1 MKQFKKRQLIVLSVL
16 ALTLWSFTSP
26 QNDKYFAIIKNLDI
40 FATLFKEVNAQ
51 YVDEI
56 NPNTLVRTGI
66 DAMMSSLDPYTRFY
80 PEDQIEDVRTVTTDQ
95 FGNIGA
101 TFALRKG
108 KITVIL
114 PNGETPYDSIGLH
127 RGDEIIEVN
136 GLEVKGDIERARGFL
151 RGQSSSSLKL
161 KVLRQGQG
169 ELELDVQLSTK
180 EKPNVPY
187 YGMLTSD
194 VGVIKQTGF
203 TDGASVEVAQALE
216 ILKGQGA
223 QKVILDL
230 RGNLGGL
237 LNEAVN
243 ISNIFI
249 PKGELVVDTR
259 GKIEET
265 NAVYKSLNDPE
276 DLEIPMVV
284 LTNSSSASAAEIVAG
299 VIQDYDRGVLIG
311 QRSFGK
317 GLVQRTLPL
326 SYNSQ
331 MKVTIAKYY
340 VPSGRCIQAIDYGSR
355 NEDGSVGKI
364 ADSLMTRFQTRN
376 GRPVY
381 DGGGITPDFEID
393 KRRFA
398 PITVGILS
406 EDLFFDFGNEYE
418 LKIGDIN
425 SPRDFT
431 ISDQV
436 FEDFKTWVAD
446 KDFSYSSPLTK
457 QLEQLRIVA
466 EQSGELDGIAA
477 ELQNLESAARQDR
490 NSDLEK
496 SKDEIKFL
504 IKEELITRFFFDQG
518 RLEASYQYDEDT
530 KKALEVLA
538 DPELYA
544 KTLAGPDGQ

>member
-1 MKQFKKRQLIVLSVL
+1 MKQFKKRYIILFGVL
-16 ALTLWSFTSP
+16 AFGLWSFTAP

-56 NPNTLVRTGI
+56 NPNTFVKTGI
-66 DAMMSSLDPYTRFY
+66 DAMMSSLDPYTRYY
-80 PEDQIEDVRTVTTDQ
+80 PEDQIEDVRTISTDQ
-95 FGNIGA
+95 FGSIGA

-114 PNGETPYDSIGLH
+114 PNGKVSYDSLGLH
-127 RGDEIIEVN
+127 RGDEIIAVN
-136 GLEVKGDIERARGFL
+136 GLDVKGDIERARGFL
-151 RGQSSSSLKL
+151 RGQSASSLQL

-169 ELELDVQLSTK
+169 EIDLDIQLST
-180 EKPNVPY
+180 EEEPNVPY
-187 YGMLTSD
+187 YGMISSD
-194 VGVIKQTGF
+194 VGVIKQLGF
-203 TDGASVEVAQALE
+203 TNGASLEVAQALE
-216 ILKGQGA
+216 ALKGQGA
-223 QKVILDL
+223 EKIILDL

-265 NAVYKSLNDPE
+265 NAVYKSLNDPV
-276 DLEIPMVV
+276 DLDIPVVV
-284 LTNSSSASAAEIVAG
+284 LTNSRSASAAEIVAG
-299 VIQDYDRGVLIG
+299 VIQDYDRGVLVG

-317 GLVQRTLPL
+317 GLVQRTMPL

-340 VPSGRCIQAIDYGSR
+340 VPSGRCIQAINYGAR
-355 NEDGSVGKI
+355 NPDGSVGKI
-364 ADSLMTRFQTRN
+364 ADSLMTRFETRN

-381 DGGGITPDFEID
+381 DGGGVAPDFEID

-398 PITVGILS
+398 PITVGILA
-406 EDLFFDFGNEYE
+406 EDLFFDFGNAFESQ
-418 LKIGDIN
+418 IGEIT
-425 SPRDFT
+425 SP
-431 ISDQV
+431 
-436 FEDFKTWVAD
+436 
-446 KDFSYSSPLTK
+446 KDFVITDAVYNEFKSWLSDKEFSYTSPIEK
-457 QLEQLRIVA
+457 QLIELRIVA
-466 EQSGELDGIAA
+466 EQSGELDQIAS
-477 ELQNLESAARQDR
+477 QLEGLEAAAKQDR
-490 NSDLEK
+490 NTDLDKNKE
-496 SKDEIKFL
+496 EIKFL
-504 IKEELITRFFFDQG
+504 LKEEFVTRFFFDQG

-538 DPELYA
+538 DSELYN
-544 KTLAGPDGQ
+544 KTLAGPGGQ

>member
-1 MKQFKKRQLIVLSVL
+1 MKQFRKRHLIIFSVL
-16 ALTLWSFTSP
+16 ALTLWSFTSQ

-114 PNGETPYDSIGLH
+114 PNGETPYDSLGLH
-127 RGDEIIEVN
+127 RGDEIIAVN
-136 GLEVKGDIERARGFL
+136 GLDVQGDIERARGFL

-203 TDGASVEVAQALE
+203 TDGASIEVAQALE
-216 ILKGQGA
+216 VLKGQGA

-299 VIQDYDRGVLIG
+299 VIQDYDWGVLVG
-311 QRSFGK
+311 QRSFRK

-425 SPRDFT
+425 SPKDFT
-431 ISDQV
+431 VSDQV
-436 FEDFKTWVAD
+436 FNDFKAWLAD
-446 KDFSYSSPLTK
+446 KEFSYSSPLAK
-457 QLEQLRIVA
+457 QLEQLRVVA
-466 EQSGELDGIAA
+466 EQSGELEGITA
-477 ELQNLESAARQDR
+477 ELQNLEAAAKQDR
-490 NSDLEK
+490 NTDLEK
-496 SKDEIKFL
+496 SKEEIKFL
-504 IKEELITRFFFDQG
+504 IKEELVTRFFFDQG

-530 KKALEVLA
+530 KKALAVLA
-538 DPELYA
+538 DPDLYA

>member
-1 MKQFKKRQLIVLSVL
+1 MKQFRKRNLIVLSVL
-16 ALTLWSFTSP
+16 AITLWSFTAP

-40 FATLFKEVNAQ
+40 FATLYKEVNAQ

-66 DAMMSSLDPYTRFY
+66 DAMMGSLDPYTRFY
-80 PEDQIEDVRTVTTDQ
+80 PEDQIEDVRTITTNQ

-101 TFALRKG
+101 SFALRQG

-114 PNGETPYDSIGLH
+114 PNGKTPYDSLGLH
-127 RGDEIIEVN
+127 RGDEIVAVN
-136 GLEVKGDIERARGFL
+136 GLDVKGDIERAQGFL

-161 KVLRQGQG
+161 KVLRPGQG
-169 ELELDVQLSTK
+169 ELELEVELST
-180 EKPNVPY
+180 EERPNVPY
-187 YGMLTSD
+187 YGMLNED

-203 TDGASVEVAQALE
+203 TDGASVEVVQALE
-216 ILKGQGA
+216 FLKGQGA
-223 QKVILDL
+223 KKVILDL
-230 RGNLGGL
+230 RGNGGGL

-265 NAVYKSLNDPE
+265 NAVYKSLNEPVDM
-276 DLEIPMVV
+276 DIPLVV
-284 LTNSSSASAAEIVAG
+284 LTNSSSASASEIVAG
-299 VIQDYDRGVLIG
+299 TIQDYDRGVLIG

-317 GLVQRTLPL
+317 GLVQRTMPL

-340 VPSGRCIQAIDYGSR
+340 IPSGRCIQAIDYGNR

-381 DGGGITPDFEID
+381 DGGGVNPDFEIE

-398 PITVGILS
+398 PVTIGILS

-418 LKIGDIN
+418 LKVGDIQ
-425 SPRDFT
+425 SPRDFVVT
-431 ISDQV
+431 DQI
-436 FEDFKTWVAD
+436 FNDFKAWLAD
-446 KDFSYSSPLTK
+446 KEFSYSSPLEK
-457 QLEQLRIVA
+457 QLAELRITA
-466 EQSGELDGIAA
+466 EQSGELA
-477 ELQNLESAARQDR
+477 EVLSELESLEAVVKQDR

-496 SKDEIKFL
+496 NKAEIKFL
-504 IKEELITRFFFDQG
+504 IKEELVTRFFFAQG
-518 RLEASYQYDEDT
+518 RLEASYQYDADT
-530 KKALEVLA
+530 RKALEVLA
-538 DPELYA
+538 DPDLYA
-544 KTLAGPDGQ
+544 STLKGPDGQ